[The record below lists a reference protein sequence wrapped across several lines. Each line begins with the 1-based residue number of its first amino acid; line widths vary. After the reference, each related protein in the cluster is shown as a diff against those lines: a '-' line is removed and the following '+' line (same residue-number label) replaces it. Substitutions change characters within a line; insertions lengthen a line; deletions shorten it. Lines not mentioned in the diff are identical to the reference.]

1 MAEAL
6 AVASAA
12 VGLVTAASH
21 GIRCLSKEINCM
33 QAAPEYLANVRRELQ
48 GIENIIQSVQVSLRF
63 EVDQDNWVSQKERII
78 SALQDC
84 SKLCEGFYN
93 EFPDLFKVD
102 KLGIRDRA
110 RFAWAKDRVKALEAD
125 LNRCKATI
133 TLALSGANYFAAC
146 EHYKQLQAMAAH
158 QRDHHG
164 PSASEQAAR
173 IAQLEAELESAVTWI
188 KNYEDEIAC
197 LQAQIRQR
205 RINLQIGDVVTQ
217 SSQSLIGIHN
227 PDGTEGELKVKI
239 GNVNTEGSR
248 NAIGYSK
255 DVNLSGVFSSLLDDD
270 KQYGGD
276 RVN

>member
-1 MAEAL
+1 MADAL

-63 EVDQDNWVSQKERII
+63 EVDQDNWVSQKERIK

-102 KLGIRDRA
+102 KL
-110 RFAWAKDRVKALEAD
+110 ALEAD

-133 TLALSGANYFAAC
+133 TLALNGANYYGFSFAAC

-164 PSASEQAAR
+164 PSASEQNAR
-173 IAQLEAELESAVTWI
+173 IAQLEAELESAVSWI

-197 LQAQIRQR
+197 LQTQIQQR

-239 GNVNTEGSR
+239 GNVNAEGSR
-248 NAIGYSK
+248 SAIGYSK

-270 KQYGGD
+270 K
-276 RVN
+276 